1 MKFND
6 YVVSVNDYIYSEVRL
21 IAVKANSIEHAII
34 KALVKLH
41 NESLE
46 DDIEEFPIDGDLL
59 YEKFINIKG
68 ECENVEDFIDTLRL
82 TYSEFTEYKINV
94 ALENGKE
101 ITIENID

>member
-6 YVVSVNDYIYSEVRL
+6 YVVSVNDYVHSEVRL
-21 IAVKANSIEHAII
+21 IAIKASNVEHAIV

-59 YEKFINIKG
+59 YEKFIKIKG
-68 ECENVEDFIDTLRL
+68 EFGDLDEFIEAFRETYNKFVE
-82 TYSEFTEYKINV
+82 YSVNTV
-94 ALENGKE
+94 LENGTE
-101 ITIENID
+101 IIINSID